1 MYNHVCVQKINFR
14 HIRVRPFNININK
27 LLAYMY
33 TCKKKISRL
42 IYFHRERAG
51 TFVQYKKK
59 KQLIIVRSTQ

>member
-33 TCKKKISRL
+33 TCYFSYKKKISRL

-51 TFVQYKKK
+51 TFVQYKEK
-59 KQLIIVRSTQ
+59 